1 MKNLLY
7 LKDEQLKG
15 FIEKIFVSYR
25 ETFNDS
31 KKVLKRYNLGIAHHK
46 AMHLI
51 SFYNGIT
58 ITQLLN
64 KLNVTKQSLNRVI
77 NDLKKLNYLE
87 FKKDLKDTRVK
98 HIFLNDRGKKIFDEI
113 FLSQKKRIYKA
124 LLNSSSKEVI
134 NFELVLKRI
143 IDGKF

>member
-15 FIEKIFVSYR
+15 FIEKIFVGYR

-31 KKVLKRYNLGIAHHK
+31 KKVLKKYNLGTAHHK

-64 KLNVTKQSLNRVI
+64 KLNVTKQSLNRVLR
-77 NDLKKLNYLE
+77 DLIKSKMIKQIQDE
-87 FKKDLKDTRVK
+87 TDTRK
-98 HIFLNDRGKKIFDEI
+98 KNLFLDKEGKTFFEAVYN
-113 FLSQKKRIYKA
+113 LQKKRIFNA
-124 LLNSSSKEVI
+124 LKNSSSDSVI
-134 NFELVLKRI
+134 KFKNVLKKI
-143 IDGKF
+143 INGK

>member
-15 FIEKIFVSYR
+15 FIEKIFVGYR

-31 KKVLKRYNLGIAHHK
+31 KKVLKKYNLGTAHHK
-46 AMHLI
+46 ALHLI
-51 SFYNGIT
+51 SFYDGIT

-87 FKKDLKDTRVK
+87 FKKDDP
-98 HIFLNDRGKKIFDEI
+98 GKQIITGTYAEKYDFWD
-113 FLSQKKRIYKA
+113 QAYKSWRSYQ
-124 LLNSSSKEVI
+124 LDMSTMGEL
-134 NFELVLKRI
+134 FE
-143 IDGKF
+143 

>member
-15 FIEKIFVSYR
+15 FIEKIFVGYR

-31 KKVLKRYNLGIAHHK
+31 KKVLKKYNLGTAHHK

-51 SFYNGIT
+51 SCYNGIT

-87 FKKDLKDTRVK
+87 FKKGTRDTRVK
-98 HIFLNDRGKKIFDEI
+98 HIFLNEKGEKIFTEI
-113 FLSQKKRIYKA
+113 FEVQKKRIHSA
-124 LLNSSSKEVI
+124 LLNSSSEEVV
-134 NFELVLKRI
+134 NFDKVLKKI
-143 IDGKF
+143 ING